1 MTLIVA
7 QLGPT
12 LAQAQHRED
21 LAAWMPRLRSQIVIR
36 SMSSALSGLRTHQAM
51 LEVVGNNISNVSTP
65 GFKTSN
71 VVFEDVL
78 SQTQRGAGAPGATAG
93 GTNPSQ
99 IGMGVRLVGTAQQM
113 TQGALQR
120 TSRVNDLAIQ
130 GDGFF
135 ITDLNGER
143 FYTRAGNFAIDGEGR
158 LATQSGALVLG
169 WQADAQG
176 VLPPRDNTALTPI
189 ELQVGSQLSPSQTK
203 AITMGGNLPAQANVG
218 ESFSS
223 AVSVFDTGGREAALT
238 MTYTKQSTG
247 PDVWQVTATA
257 DGGATFLPLSQSL
270 FSFNAAGEM
279 TTAPRGFDIA
289 AAALTAGGLTFNAD
303 INVSFGAAADQGR
316 MTQFAGGNSI
326 APMSQDGFAQGVLQ
340 SYTVTQD
347 GSIVGYYSNGRNLNI
362 GQVGLAVFANPE
374 GLERLAGNWRE
385 TPNSGLALI
394 GAALSGGRGQINP
407 GTLEQSNVDLPQEFS
422 NLIIAQR
429 GFQANS
435 RVITT
440 SDELLQEIVNLKR

>member
-1 MTLIVA
+1 M
-7 QLGPT
+7 
-12 LAQAQHRED
+12 
-21 LAAWMPRLRSQIVIR
+21 IR

-65 GFKTSN
+65 GFKSSN

-78 SQTQRGAGAPGATAG
+78 SQTQRGAGAPGVTVA
-93 GTNPSQ
+93 GTNPAQ
-99 IGMGVRLVGTAQQM
+99 IGMGVRLVGTTQHM
-113 TQGALQR
+113 TQGSLER
-120 TSRVNDLAIQ
+120 TGRVNDLAIQ

-135 ITDLNGER
+135 VTELNGER

-158 LATQSGALVLG
+158 LSTQSGALVYG

-189 ELQVGSQLSPSQTK
+189 ELKVGSQLSPSQTK
-203 AITMGGNLPAQANVG
+203 SVSMGGNLPAQATVG
-218 ESFSS
+218 TSYSS
-223 AVSVFDTGGREAALT
+223 AVTVFDTGGREAALT
-238 MTYTKQSTG
+238 LTYTKQSTG

-257 DGGATFLPLSQSL
+257 DGGASFLPLSQSL
-270 FSFNAAGEM
+270 FTFNAAGEM

-303 INVSFGAAADQGR
+303 INVSFGAAASQGR

-340 SYTVTQD
+340 SYSVTQD
-347 GSIVGYYSNGRNLNI
+347 GTIVGYYSNGRNLNI

-374 GLERLAGNWRE
+374 GLERLGGNWRE

-407 GTLEQSNVDLPQEFS
+407 GTLEQSNVDLPQEFA